1 MKNVISASRR
11 TDIPAFYL
19 KWFINHIQNKKITI
33 ANPFNRNQ
41 LREVSLSPKDV
52 AWIVFW
58 SRNYH
63 IFLKNYN
70 CFDSFRLFFHFTIN
84 PPNKIL
90 EPDMIPPE
98 QAFNQ
103 LEKLVKLYG
112 PECFIWRY
120 DPLVFYRQYNQIES
134 NHDKDLFHHY
144 IRRVESLGLNR
155 CYISIVYLYSK
166 VLKRA
171 QKTEHF
177 KYITL
182 ETKNRN
188 LLLQEMV
195 DTASLHG
202 IQLYSCA
209 NDSLLE
215 VSGIHKGQC
224 INGHLLNRL
233 GSEVVSEKPHL
244 TRPECGC
251 TVSVDIGD
259 YLSTSCRY
267 NCLYCYARK

>member
-19 KWFINHIQNKKITI
+19 KWFTNQVENRKVSV

-41 LREVSLSPKDV
+41 IKEVSLSPKDV

-63 IFLKNYN
+63 TFLKTYHS
-70 CFDSFRLFFHFTIN
+70 FDQFRLFFHFTIN

-98 QAFNQ
+98 QAFKQ
-103 LEKLVKLYG
+103 LEKLARLYG
-112 PECFIWRY
+112 PECIIWRY
-120 DPLVFYRQYNQIES
+120 DPLVFFKQYDLIES
-134 NHDKDLFHHY
+134 NHDLNLFHQY
-144 IRRVESLGLNR
+144 VRRVESLGLNK
-155 CYISIVYLYSK
+155 CYISIVHLYSK

-171 QKTEHF
+171 QQTEHF

-188 LLLQEMV
+188 SLLQDMV
-195 DTASLHG
+195 DTASLYG
-202 IQLYSCA
+202 IQLYSCS
-209 NDSLLE
+209 NDALSE

-224 INGHLLNRL
+224 IDGKLLNEL
-233 GSEVVSEKPHL
+233 GSEEVSEKPHL

-251 TVSVDIGD
+251 TLSIDIGD
-259 YLSTSCRY
+259 YVATGCRY
-267 NCLYCYARK
+267 HCLYCYARR